1 MDVSVIIPAR
11 CEMFLSGTIE
21 HILGAIEAD
30 TEIIAVLDGYW
41 PDPPIPRDSRV
52 TVIHHSVSIG
62 QRAAVNEAAELSQ
75 AKYIIKTDGHSM
87 FDKGFDVKLMA
98 DCEYDW
104 TVLPRMY
111 NLHVFDWVCEKD
123 HRFYQDK
130 ADPFKKVNLCVDVA
144 KYTLNDIYKQA
155 GKIEKEKGK
164 KESEKF
170 LKKNKTQIAELKY
183 MIQQNCQKVCKMEY
197 LWQRRKNKKTDYM
210 HLDNDLKVQY
220 WGEYGTRPEA
230 QGDITDVMN
239 GIGACWFQH
248 RERFLELGGLDE
260 KHGSWGQ
267 VGCEV
272 ACKAWLSGGRHVVNK
287 KTWFAHM
294 FRTTGSFSF
303 PYKIHGS
310 DQEKARKYS
319 RKLWKE
325 NKWPL
330 QQRKFQWLIDK
341 FAPVPTWHAQFN
353 VSKGLAYYTDN
364 RASEQI
370 VHVNRM
376 LLNKIGYPIVSVSL
390 FPIDFGKNI
399 VFAKT
404 RSQLTMF
411 KQILLGL
418 EALDTDIAFLVEH
431 DMLYHPT
438 HFDFTPEKKDV
449 YYYNTNTYKLR
460 EEDGQALY
468 YYCQQ
473 TSGLCAYRE
482 LLVEHYRKRIE
493 RVEKDGHDR
502 RTGYEPGTHS
512 YPRGIDNH
520 KAISWESQ
528 FPNVDIR
535 HAYNLTPNR
544 FKQDQF
550 NSPRSCRGWLLAE
563 EIPGWGKTKGRFN
576 EFIKEIK

>member
-11 CEMFLSGTIE
+11 NEMFLSGTIE
-21 HILGAIEAD
+21 HILDAIKAD

-41 PDPPIPRDSRV
+41 PDPSIPENSRV

-62 QRAAVNEAAELSQ
+62 QRAAVNEAVELSK

-111 NLHVFDWVCEKD
+111 NLHVFDWVCENG
-123 HRFYQDK
+123 HNFYQDK
-130 ADPFKKVNLCVDVA
+130 FPLGKENKCPNCKFPLKM
-144 KYTLNDIYKQA
+144 KYIWR
-155 GKIEKEKGK
+155 I
-164 KESEKF
+164 
-170 LKKNKTQIAELKY
+170 
-183 MIQQNCQKVCKMEY
+183 
-197 LWQRRKNKKTDYM
+197 RKSRKTDYM
-210 HLDNDLKVQY
+210 CLNNELRVQY
-220 WGEYGTRPEA
+220 WGKYGERPEA

-239 GIGACWFQH
+239 GIGACWFQY

-267 VGCEV
+267 VGVEV

-294 FRTTGSFSF
+294 FRTTGSFGF

-319 RKLWKE
+319 TDLWKNDE
-325 NKWPL
+325 WPK

-353 VSKGLAYYTDN
+353 ISKGLVYYTDN

-370 VHVNRM
+370 IQTTRK
-376 LLNKIGYPIVSVSL
+376 LLDKIGYPIVSVSL

-399 VFAKT
+399 VLPEV
-404 RSQLTMF
+404 RSRLTMF
-411 KQILLGL
+411 KQILAGL

-438 HFDFTPEKKDV
+438 HFDFTPPKKDV

-460 EEDGQALY
+460 EKDGQALY
-468 YYCQQ
+468 YYTKQ

-482 LLVEHYRKRIE
+482 LLVEHYRKRVE
-493 RVEKDGHDR
+493 RVGNNGHDHKI
-502 RTGYEPGTHS
+502 GYEPGTHS
-512 YPRGIDNH
+512 FPRGID
-520 KAISWESQ
+520 KYEAISWASQ
-528 FPNVDIR
+528 YPNVDIR
-535 HAYNLTPNR
+535 HAYNLTANR
-544 FKQDQF
+544 FRQDQF
-550 NSPRSCRGWLLAE
+550 RSPKSCQDWLLAD
-563 EIPGWGKTKGRFN
+563 EIPGWGKTKDRFN